1 MVIKDCISK
10 AVQILTASG
19 AENPLLDARVL
30 LGRVIDKTDVYVIVN
45 SDNEVSDKDADTF
58 FSYIKRRAEG
68 EPVAYIINEKEFM
81 SLSFYVNP
89 SVLIPRPDT
98 EHLAELAIDLVKKED
113 YTRIADFC
121 TGSGALA
128 VSVSVNC
135 PEAKVTGYDISPE
148 ALDVAVKNKKI
159 HNADNVDFKILDVI
173 NDLDKI
179 NDKYDIVI
187 SNPPYIS
194 RDEMQLLD
202 KTVGEYEPHLA
213 LFGGEDGLDFY
224 RVISSFADVFL
235 KEDGVLAFEVGHTQ
249 AEDVALIMSKNFYDI
264 KIKKDYGGINRVV
277 WGRFLGK

>member
-1 MVIKDCISK
+1 MFEKSFITDCEGPLTLNDNAFEMSAHFIEDGGQLFK
-10 AVQILTASG
+10 ILS
-19 AENPLLDARVL
+19 LYDDYLV
-30 LGRVIDKTDVYVIVN
+30 DV
-45 SDNEVSDKDADTF
+45 
-58 FSYIKRRAEG
+58 
-68 EPVAYIINEKEFM
+68 
-81 SLSFYVNP
+81 
-89 SVLIPRPDT
+89 
-98 EHLAELAIDLVKKED
+98 VKKEN

-128 VSVSVNC
+128 VSVAVNC
-135 PEAKVTGYDISPE
+135 REAKVTGYDISPR
-148 ALDVAVKNKKI
+148 ALDVAFKNKKI
-159 HNADNVDFKILDVI
+159 HNAGNVDFKILDVI

-202 KTVGEYEPHLA
+202 KTVGEWEPHLA

-235 KEDGVLAFEVGHTQ
+235 KEDGVLAFEVGYTQ
-249 AEDVALIMSKNFYDI
+249 AEDVALIMSKNFCDI

-277 WGRFLGK
+277 WGRFIG

>member
-19 AENPLLDARVL
+19 VENPLLDARVL

-58 FSYIKRRAEG
+58 FSYVKRRAEG
-68 EPVAYIINEKEFM
+68 EPIAYIINEKEFM
-81 SLSFYVNP
+81 SLPFYVNP

-98 EHLAELAIDLVKKED
+98 EHLAALAIDLVKKEN

-135 PEAKVTGYDISPE
+135 PEVKVTGYDISPE
-148 ALDVAVKNKKI
+148 ALDVAVKNKKT
-159 HNADNVDFKILDVI
+159 HNAGNVDFKILDVI

-179 NDKYDIVI
+179 NDKYDMVI

-202 KTVGEYEPHLA
+202 KTVGEWEPHLA

-249 AEDVALIMSKNFYDI
+249 AEDVALIMSRNFCDI

-277 WGRFLGK
+277 WGRFLG